1 MPENSDFYYL
11 LIVLM
16 ISEIS
21 IDSNLCTILIV
32 F

>member
-16 ISEIS
+16 ISEIP
-21 IDSNLCTILIV
+21 IDNNLCTILIV